1 MVRNFPILIKRLKED
16 HTIIIITKNPEIMR
30 SADRV
35 IMLEDGKIVD
45 KGAHESLLKRC
56 KSYRTLVQNYS
67 SKGEEYNV

>member
-1 MVRNFPILIKRLKED
+1 
-16 HTIIIITKNPEIMR
+16 MR